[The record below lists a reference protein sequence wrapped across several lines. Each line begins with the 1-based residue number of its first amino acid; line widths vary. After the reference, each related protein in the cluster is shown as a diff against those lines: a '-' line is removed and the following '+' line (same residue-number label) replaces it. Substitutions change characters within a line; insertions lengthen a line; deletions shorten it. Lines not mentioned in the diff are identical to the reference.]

1 MTGIQFVTDQRGK
14 RVAVQIDLAI
24 HGELWEDFQ
33 DVLDSRERESEQSIP
48 FEEVKAHLV
57 KIGKLSEGV

>member
-1 MTGIQFVTDQRGK
+1 MTGIQFVTDEQGK

-33 DVLDSRERESEQSIP
+33 DVLDSQERDSEQSVP
-48 FEEVKAHLV
+48 FEEFKAKLV
-57 KIGKLSEGV
+57 KSGKLSEGV